1 MDPTGVIQIVSLVI
15 LLFLSAYFSSAETA
29 YTAVNELSLRELAD
43 DGKKQAQTALK
54 LLKNKSKLLS
64 AILIFNNVVN
74 LSASAL
80 TTTLAMKYLGNGY
93 VALATGVLTFVL
105 LVIGE
110 ITPKTIATLKSEKLT
125 LRYANMLYFFVR
137 ILTPVIFIVDKFS
150 RALLKMLSVDPD
162 AAREAMTEYELRT
175 IVDVSHEDGVIES
188 EERQMINNVV
198 DFGDSC
204 AKDVM
209 IPRVEMCSISVNASF
224 DELKEEFFS
233 KKYTRIPVYED
244 TPDNIVGLLNMKDIL
259 FYENYD
265 GFTIRSIMREPS
277 FTFEYKKTSDLLMEM
292 RENSIAMI
300 FVLDEYG
307 ATVGL
312 VTLEDLLEEIVG
324 EIRDEFDED
333 EADLIKEI
341 DDQQYLLDGTL
352 KLDDIN
358 NALGTSLKSDEYDS
372 IGGLIIE
379 KLDHIPENNESVEL
393 EEEHIRLTVN
403 EMDKT
408 HIESVILQILPY
420 SESDEESEESAV
432 DSSDDSS

>member
-432 DSSDDSS
+432 DSSDDPS